1 MPPRPAPASAPA
13 SAPTA
18 ARLRPLA
25 VLLAAALLT
34 ACGHTPPRNP
44 LATWVPSPNQDLRR
58 PGLIVIH
65 FTQQDSVQQS
75 LDTLRGSNSGGRVR
89 AVLAPKAPP
98 STSPVGTPAA
108 GARLQPTPQLTAP
121 QEP

>member
-1 MPPRPAPASAPA
+1 MNISISRLPP
-13 SAPTA
+13 
-18 ARLRPLA
+18 L
-25 VLLAAALLT
+25 LLAAALLT

-75 LDTLRGSNSGGRVR
+75 LDTLRGSNSGGRVSAHYLIGADGR
-89 AVLAPKAPP
+89 A
-98 STSPVGTPAA
+98 
-108 GARLQPTPQLTAP
+108 
-121 QEP
+121 